1 MAPPATF
8 TSAPLALPPTTGV
21 KPFYRADLLFYD
33 VDQTGASYRAAVF
46 FDNPGANQETPEDAE
61 HGFAGSFS
69 IFGKGG
75 CFGDEGHCIPRGP
88 QHRFDRRPPHPAL
101 PTLKVVRVTDA
112 VQALLARGL
121 TQTTVTLVPT
131 LADTAGVQIEGDF
144 EHPIQFSQLG
154 LVTYDK

>member
-21 KPFYRADLLFYD
+21 KLFYRADLLFYD

-112 VQALLARGL
+112 VQALLARGM
-121 TQTTVTLVPT
+121 TQTTVTLVAT